1 MKIMHMHNKCF
12 CVFLKM
18 WNLKESQI
26 FKPVIRLVSPVNRG
40 SDPQL
45 AQD

>member
-18 WNLKESQI
+18 WDLKESQI
-26 FKPVIRLVSPVNRG
+26 FKPVIRLDSPVNRG